1 MVGSH
6 QPLGEEPSTA
16 SGEESA
22 SKSSYSKAHSSLC
35 DRRLSR
41 AAREILKR
49 KLQQTTRLLADS
61 DDSSTAGTAPTSTN
75 NANENGDKGVG
86 ADTNVWELLDRF
98 LVPNGPDAA
107 TLSKCPFL
115 PSRDLLR
122 YHEEHAL
129 TVKAQAARY
138 SATSAPLVGRRRTG
152 GRPAW
157 HQCAF
162 CNKTFSSR
170 YYIDQHFDN
179 RHSQELSSEMKTSK
193 SSHEKQ
199 HDNSIGD
206 NDADPSI
213 EMDMEY
219 YCPAVE
225 WCAAFSDQACQDM
238 ALELEPYYDRGS
250 DGYGND
256 RWTVSRKLSQA
267 AHAVPCT
274 TAAMEETTRQ
284 CRQIV
289 GACFGGAEG
298 GEDALTNKAVPDGRR
313 LSLEESLCP
322 TMSCHGRLHQLFA
335 GASTGVRAA
344 SSTTRTN
351 TGSTTTVTLT
361 DRIHEWQ
368 DEWTYYNQEH
378 GKVGWMGLLLIV
390 GLVLWYVVKVIQQ
403 QQHRAAQPRRTTA
416 GTRLLRK
423 SSSTGGSWSAPS
435 WSSTS
440 ALAGRKPKT
449 H

>member
-1 MVGSH
+1 MVGSQ
-6 QPLGEEPSTA
+6 QPLVEEPSTDTA
-16 SGEESA
+16 KGDRSVSR
-22 SKSSYSKAHSSLC
+22 YNKAHASVC

-49 KLQQTTRLLADS
+49 KLQQTRLLADS
-61 DDSSTAGTAPTSTN
+61 DVPSNTNN
-75 NANENGDKGVG
+75 NANENGNTGIGTD
-86 ADTNVWELLDRF
+86 ATVWELLDRF
-98 LVPNGPDAA
+98 LVTNANPAA
-107 TLSKCPFL
+107 SLSTCPFV

-122 YHEEHAL
+122 YHEEHARIIP
-129 TVKAQAARY
+129 AQAARY

-157 HQCAF
+157 HQCAL
-162 CNKTFSSR
+162 CNKIFSNR
-170 YYIDQHFDN
+170 YYLDQHFDN
-179 RHSQELSSEMKTSK
+179 RHSDELSSNETKASK
-193 SSHEKQ
+193 QSN

-206 NDADPSI
+206 SDTNLTI
-213 EMDMEY
+213 DMESDSDTDY
-219 YCPAVE
+219 YCPAIE
-225 WCAAFSDQACQDM
+225 WCRAFSDQACQDM

-256 RWTVSRKLSQA
+256 RWTVARKLSQA

-274 TAAMEETTRQ
+274 TGAMDEATRQ

-289 GACFGGAEG
+289 GACFGGSEEG
-298 GEDALTNKAVPDGRR
+298 GGGGGGGGGFTNKAVPGGRQ
-313 LSLEESLCP
+313 LHLEESLCP
-322 TMSCHGRLHQLFA
+322 TMNCHSRLHQLFA

-344 SSTTRTN
+344 SSGTRT
-351 TGSTTTVTLT
+351 TTVSTTTVTLT
-361 DRIHEWQ
+361 DRLHEWQ

-390 GLVLWYVVKVIQQ
+390 GLVLWYAVKVIQ
-403 QQHRAAQPRRTTA
+403 HREAQPRRTTA

-423 SSSTGGSWSAPS
+423 SSTGGSWSASS

-440 ALAGRKPKT
+440 AFAGRKPKT